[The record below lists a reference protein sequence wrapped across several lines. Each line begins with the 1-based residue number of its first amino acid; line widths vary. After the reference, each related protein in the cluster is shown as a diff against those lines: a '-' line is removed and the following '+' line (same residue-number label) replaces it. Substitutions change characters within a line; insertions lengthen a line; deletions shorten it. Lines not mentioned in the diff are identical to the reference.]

1 MKRFR
6 SWLLIPMMLV
16 SLLAGCTGVHQG
28 MPEPAD
34 TDMSG
39 STPTLEA
46 TDNDSG
52 ETGRDAP
59 ETNNGSG
66 GAGNGSAETG
76 KSPSET
82 TGNSVTTPD
91 LGDDDDA
98 FGDDLTDTGIYD
110 GYFDGESMNITVTC
124 ISGTDQAYRLD
135 GTTLTFSG
143 ITEDSVYAVSGT
155 LNGHIV
161 IEVPED
167 LEFELEMTGL
177 SLVSASASPV
187 QILSGKKVTLT
198 AKKDSDNYVYDK
210 REAVDANDENATKGA
225 IHSAVD
231 LQIGGKGALS
241 IVSEKNNGIHSKD
254 DLEVKNLTLTVA
266 CRDNALKGNDSVT
279 LTGGTVTLIAKEG
292 DGIKTTASDISS
304 KGNQRGT
311 VRITETNLTVYAACD
326 GIDAAYNAVID
337 GDTTAVRIYTDKY
350 SGYSDEVTA
359 TSESVYY
366 IRFTS
371 DAYQYAVK
379 YANNDGDFEWV
390 TATYHSRV
398 SGGWSSYYYYSFP
411 KKTEYE
417 QMQFFIYDAD
427 MEAGQEEE
435 YLVASDYLTPNTTY
449 DTFALSSRGNSLT
462 YTWTNYTTNVQ
473 DGGGWGG
480 WGGGP
485 GGPGGPGG
493 MGDGNSDKGDHSTKG
508 IKAANEIIIAGG
520 TVQIK
525 AYDDA
530 LHADNSVTL
539 ESGEAALG
547 NITVTGGQITL
558 YSNDDGIHAENAVSI
573 QGGTVNVENSYEGI
587 EGQQIIISGG
597 DVSVNAKD
605 DGMNSTATTGTGVTL
620 SGGYLYIYC
629 TGDGIDCNS
638 RTSYAG
644 ISFEGGDAVIISNS
658 GMNSAIDT
666 EKGYKYTAGSVVA
679 IMPSGGMS
687 SEAKH
692 CENFSSIGT
701 SQNMSLSSGSTL
713 TISGDMNRTITMPC
727 SINGLVIILN
737 RNVRVEN

>member
-1 MKRFR
+1 MKRFL
-6 SWLLIPMMLV
+6 SWLLVPMMLV
-16 SLLAGCTGVHQG
+16 SLLAGCTGSDTR
-28 MPEPAD
+28 MPEHTD
-34 TDMSG
+34 TAMSE
-39 STPTLEA
+39 SAPTVGVTDSDSSEA
-46 TDNDSG
+46 SNGSG
-52 ETGRDAP
+52 ETSNHST
-59 ETNNGSG
+59 ETSQ
-66 GAGNGSAETG
+66 
-76 KSPSET
+76 SPSET
-82 TGNSVTTPD
+82 TGNSGTSPD

-98 FGDDLTDTGIYD
+98 FGNDLADTGIYD

-124 ISGTDQAYRLD
+124 ISGTEQAYRLD
-135 GTTLTFSG
+135 GTTLTFAG

-155 LNGHIV
+155 LNGNIV
-161 IEVPED
+161 IEVPAD

-177 SLVSASASPV
+177 SLVSTSASPV
-187 QILSGKKVTLT
+187 QIVSGKKVTLT
-198 AKKDSDNYVYDK
+198 AKKDSDNYIYDK
-210 REAVDANDENATKGA
+210 REAVDANDENAPKSA

-231 LQIGGKGALS
+231 LQIGGRGTLS
-241 IVSEKNNGIHSKD
+241 VVSEKNNGIHSKD
-254 DLEVKNLTLTVA
+254 DLEVQNLTLTVA
-266 CRDNALKGNDSVT
+266 CRDNALKGNDSVV
-279 LTGGTVTLIAKEG
+279 LTEGTVTLIAKEG

-311 VRITETNLTVYAACD
+311 VRITETKLTVYAACD

-337 GDTTAVRIYTDKY
+337 GDTTAVSIYTDKY
-350 SGYSDEVTA
+350 SSYSDEVTDI
-359 TSESVYY
+359 SESVYY

-371 DAYQYAVK
+371 DAYQYSVK
-379 YANNDGDFEWV
+379 YANSESDFEWV
-390 TATYHSRV
+390 NATYHSKV
-398 SGGWSSYYYYSFP
+398 SGGWSTYYYYSFP
-411 KKTEYE
+411 KRIEYD

-427 MEAGQEEE
+427 MEPGQEEE
-435 YLVASDYLTPNTTY
+435 YLVCSDYLTPNTTY
-449 DTFALSSRGNSLT
+449 DTFALSSRGNSLS
-462 YTWTNYTTNVQ
+462 YSWTNYTTNVQ
-473 DGGGWGG
+473 GGGWGG
-480 WGGGP
+480 GGP
-485 GGPGGPGG
+485 GGFGG

-508 IKAANEIIIAGG
+508 IKAANEILISGG

-539 ESGEAALG
+539 ENGEAALG
-547 NITVTGGQITL
+547 NITITGGQVTL

-573 QGGTVNVENSYEGI
+573 QGGTVDVENSYEGI
-587 EGQQIIISGG
+587 EGQQIFISGG

-687 SEAKH
+687 SEATH

-701 SQNMSLSSGSTL
+701 SKNMSLSSGSTL
-713 TISGDMNRTITMPC
+713 TISGDMDKTITIPC

-737 RNVRVEN
+737 RGVSVEN